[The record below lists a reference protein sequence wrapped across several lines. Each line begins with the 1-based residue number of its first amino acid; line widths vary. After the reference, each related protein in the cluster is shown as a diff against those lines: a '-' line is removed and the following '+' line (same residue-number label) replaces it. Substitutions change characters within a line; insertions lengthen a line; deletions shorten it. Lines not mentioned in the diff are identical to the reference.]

1 MKTLSFLTT
10 LSAVTI
16 LGMTISFSPSIF
28 PVSPAI
34 ATPLYVAQ
42 AKRSPQVEALASQ
55 IQSLMKEQNQ
65 LIANAQQKIFLIL
78 TPEQQ
83 QEFQL
88 ASQEKREPRIQ
99 YNDTQAYVVK
109 LIMDETEPKVMALE
123 KQLDG
128 LMKQLKRQ
136 VEQDQQ
142 K

>member
-1 MKTLSFLTT
+1 MKTLSFWTKLST
-10 LSAVTI
+10 LTI
-16 LGMTISFSPSIF
+16 LGITISFSPSILSF
-28 PVSPAI
+28 SPAI
-34 ATPLYVAQ
+34 ATPLYLAQ

-55 IQSLMKEQNQ
+55 IQSLMKEQDQ
-65 LIANAQQKIFLIL
+65 LITNAQQKIFLIL

-83 QEFQL
+83 REFQL

-142 K
+142 